1 MKPIILKRHLADSST
16 RDLKHSLTGKLVRVI
31 NGKSPMERY
40 FGISGGGRRMR
51 GNNSE
56 TGIDFNLTPV
66 QEMVRATA
74 AEFTD
79 REILPNI
86 TRLDREHL
94 LSMDIVRG
102 MAELGML
109 GAPIP
114 EEYGGQGLDFIAT
127 ALICEEIERGDGG
140 FRTLLSVHLGLNS
153 LTLLKFANEEQKREY
168 LVPQAR
174 GEKIACF
181 GLTEPAAGSD
191 VAALESSARREGDHY
206 LLNGQK
212 TWISY
217 ANVADHFLVF
227 AKTDREAGHRGI
239 TAFLLDRSMKGIET
253 RDIEHKMGVWAGS
266 TGEIFMSDVE
276 VPVENRVGEE
286 GEGFKIAM
294 YALDMGRFTV
304 AAGALGTI
312 RAALDASVRYANQ
325 REAFGKPIGR
335 YQFVQEKIAEMVRGL
350 ETSRLLVYKAAWCK
364 NLGVR
369 NTLETSLAKWHATE
383 SAFYAANAA
392 VQIHGA
398 YGYSAEYPVERLFRN
413 ARAPLLYEGTTEIH
427 KMIQA
432 EHALG
437 YRKANG

>member
-1 MKPIILKRHLADSST
+1 MSGQDFKEGINFE
-16 RDLKHSLTGKLVRVI
+16 LTPEQELVR
-31 NGKSPMERY
+31 
-40 FGISGGGRRMR
+40 
-51 GNNSE
+51 
-56 TGIDFNLTPV
+56 T
-66 QEMVRATA
+66 TA
-74 AEFTD
+74 REFVEK
-79 REILPNI
+79 EILPNI
-86 TRLDREHL
+86 AELDREHV
-94 LSMDIVRG
+94 LSFDIIHG
-102 MAELGML
+102 MADLGML

-114 EEYGGQGLDFIAT
+114 EEYGGQGLDFVAT
-127 ALICEEIERGDGG
+127 ALLCEEIERGDGG
-140 FRTLLSVHLGLNS
+140 FRTLLSVHMGLNS
-153 LTLLKFANEEQKREY
+153 LTLLEFGTEEQKQKY

-181 GLTEPAAGSD
+181 GLTEPGAGSD
-191 VAALESSARREGDHY
+191 VASIESTARLEGDRY
-206 LLNGQK
+206 ILNGQK

-217 ANVADHFLVF
+217 ANVADNLLVF
-227 AKTDREAGHRGI
+227 AKTDTEAGHRGI
-239 TAFLLDRSMKGIET
+239 SAFLLDRSIQGIET
-253 RDIEHKMGVWAGS
+253 RDLEHKLGVWAGS
-266 TGEIFMSDVE
+266 TGEVFMTDVE
-276 VPVENRVGEE
+276 VPEANRLGTD

-312 RAALDASVRYANQ
+312 RAALEASVKYANQ
-325 REAFGKPIGR
+325 RVAFGQPIGR

-350 ETSRLLVYKAAWCK
+350 ETSRLLVYKAAWLK
-364 NLGVR
+364 NKGER

-383 SAFYAANAA
+383 CAFDAANAA

-432 EHALG
+432 ENALG

>member
-1 MKPIILKRHLADSST
+1 MSGQDFKEGINFE
-16 RDLKHSLTGKLVRVI
+16 LTPEQELVR
-31 NGKSPMERY
+31 
-40 FGISGGGRRMR
+40 
-51 GNNSE
+51 
-56 TGIDFNLTPV
+56 T
-66 QEMVRATA
+66 TA
-74 AEFTD
+74 REFVEK
-79 REILPNI
+79 EILPNI
-86 TRLDREHL
+86 AELDREHV
-94 LSMDIVRG
+94 LSFDIIHG
-102 MAELGML
+102 MADLGML

-114 EEYGGQGLDFIAT
+114 EEYGGQGLDFVAT
-127 ALICEEIERGDGG
+127 ALLCEEIERGDGG
-140 FRTLLSVHLGLNS
+140 FRTLLSVHMGLNS
-153 LTLLKFANEEQKREY
+153 LTLLEFGTEEQKQKY

-181 GLTEPAAGSD
+181 GLTEPGAGSD
-191 VAALESSARREGDHY
+191 VASIESTARLEGDRY
-206 LLNGQK
+206 ILNGQK

-217 ANVADHFLVF
+217 ANVADNFLVF
-227 AKTDREAGHRGI
+227 AKMDREAGHRGI
-239 TAFLLDRSMKGIET
+239 SAFLLDRSMQGIET
-253 RDIEHKMGVWAGS
+253 RDLEHKLGVWAGS
-266 TGEIFMSDVE
+266 TGEVFMTDVE
-276 VPVENRVGEE
+276 VPEANRLGTD

-312 RAALDASVRYANQ
+312 RAALEASVKYANQ
-325 REAFGKPIGR
+325 RVAFGQPIGR

-350 ETSRLLVYKAAWCK
+350 ETSHLLVYKAAWLK
-364 NLGVR
+364 NKGER

-383 SAFYAANAA
+383 CAFDAANAA

-432 EHALG
+432 ENALG

>member
-1 MKPIILKRHLADSST
+1 MSGNGDAEGINFE
-16 RDLKHSLTGKLVRVI
+16 LT
-31 NGKSPMERY
+31 
-40 FGISGGGRRMR
+40 
-51 GNNSE
+51 SE
-56 TGIDFNLTPV
+56 QKMV
-66 QEMVRATA
+66 QAAA
-74 AEFTD
+74 AEFVLK
-79 REILPNI
+79 EILPNI
-86 TRLDREHL
+86 SRLDREHI
-94 LSMDIVRG
+94 LSRDIIRG
-102 MAELGML
+102 MAGLGML

-114 EEYGGQGLDFIAT
+114 EQYGGGGLDFIAT
-127 ALICEEIERGDGG
+127 ALICEEIERGDGA
-140 FRTLLSVHLGLNS
+140 FRTLLSVHVGLNS
-153 LTLLKFANEEQKREY
+153 LTLLEFGSEEQKQKY

-181 GLTEPAAGSD
+181 GLTEPGAGSD
-191 VAALESSARREGDHY
+191 VAAMDSTARLDGDRY
-206 LLNGQK
+206 VLNGQK

-217 ANVADHFLVF
+217 ANAADHFLVF
-227 AKTDREAGHRGI
+227 AKTDRAAGNRGI
-239 TAFLLDRSMKGIET
+239 TAFLLDRSMPGIET
-253 RDIEHKMGVWAGS
+253 RDIEHKLGVWAGS

-276 VPVENRVGEE
+276 VPVGNRLGKE

-312 RAALDASVRYANQ
+312 RAALDASVGYANE
-325 REAFGKPIGR
+325 RAVFGQPIGR
-335 YQFVQEKIAEMVRGL
+335 YQFIQEKIAEMVRGL
-350 ETSRLLVYKAAWCK
+350 ETSRLLVYKAAWLK
-364 NLGVR
+364 NKGAR

-383 SAFYAANAA
+383 CAFDAANAA

>member
-1 MKPIILKRHLADSST
+1 MSGQDFKE
-16 RDLKHSLTGKLVRVI
+16 GI
-31 NGKSPMERY
+31 NFE
-40 FGISGGGRRMR
+40 
-51 GNNSE
+51 
-56 TGIDFNLTPV
+56 LTPE
-66 QEMVRATA
+66 QELVRATA
-74 AEFTD
+74 REFAD
-79 REILPNI
+79 KEILPNI
-86 TRLDREHL
+86 AELDREHV
-94 LSMDIVRG
+94 LSFDIIHG
-102 MAELGML
+102 MADLGML

-114 EEYGGQGLDFIAT
+114 EEYGGQGLDFVAT

-140 FRTLLSVHLGLNS
+140 FRTLLSVHMGLNS
-153 LTLLKFANEEQKREY
+153 LTLLEFGTEEQKQKY

-181 GLTEPAAGSD
+181 GLTEPGAGSD
-191 VAALESSARREGDHY
+191 VASIESTARLEGDRY
-206 LLNGQK
+206 ILNGQK

-217 ANVADHFLVF
+217 ANVADNLLVF
-227 AKTDREAGHRGI
+227 AKTDTEAGHRGI
-239 TAFLLDRSMKGIET
+239 SAFLLDRSMQGIET
-253 RDIEHKMGVWAGS
+253 RDLEHKLGVWAGS
-266 TGEIFMSDVE
+266 TGEIFMTDVE
-276 VPVENRVGEE
+276 VPEVNRLGTD
-286 GEGFKIAM
+286 GDGFKIAM

-312 RAALDASVRYANQ
+312 RAALDASVKYANQ
-325 REAFGKPIGR
+325 RVAFGQPIGR

-350 ETSRLLVYKAAWCK
+350 ESSRLLVYKAAWLK
-364 NLGVR
+364 NRGER

-383 SAFYAANAA
+383 CAFDAANAA

-432 EHALG
+432 ENALG

>member
-1 MKPIILKRHLADSST
+1 MPPMSDREGMDFE
-16 RDLKHSLTGKLVRVI
+16 LT
-31 NGKSPMERY
+31 
-40 FGISGGGRRMR
+40 
-51 GNNSE
+51 SE
-56 TGIDFNLTPV
+56 QKMV
-66 QEMVRATA
+66 QAAA
-74 AEFTD
+74 AEFVD
-79 REILPNI
+79 KEILPNI
-86 TRLDREHL
+86 ARLDREHL
-94 LSMDIVRG
+94 LSREIMDG
-102 MAELGML
+102 MAALGML

-114 EEYGGQGLDFIAT
+114 EEYGGGGLDFIAT
-127 ALICEEIERGDGG
+127 ALICEEIERGDGA
-140 FRTLLSVHLGLNS
+140 FRTLLSVHVGLNS
-153 LTLLKFANEEQKREY
+153 LTLLEFADEEQKQRC
-168 LVPQAR
+168 LAPQAR

-181 GLTEPAAGSD
+181 GLTEPGAGSD
-191 VAALESSARREGDHY
+191 VVAMETTARLDGDRY
-206 LLNGQK
+206 ILNGQK

-217 ANVADHFLVF
+217 AKVADNFLVF

-239 TAFLLDRSMKGIET
+239 SAFLLDRSMPGIET
-253 RDIEHKMGVWAGS
+253 RDIEHKLGVWAGS
-266 TGEIFMSDVE
+266 TGEIFLSDVE
-276 VPVENRVGEE
+276 VPVEMRLGGE

-312 RAALDASVRYANQ
+312 RAALDASVGYANQ
-325 REAFGKPIGR
+325 RLAFGKPIGH

-350 ETSRLLVYKAAWCK
+350 ETSRLLVYKAAWLK
-364 NLGVR
+364 NRGAR

-383 SAFYAANAA
+383 CAFEAANAA

-413 ARAPLLYEGTTEIH
+413 SRAPLLYEGTTEIH